1 MVADI
6 LQRSTA
12 RVKLVK
18 VSTVQDEGG
27 GNGARDKQVADLNFS
42 VSISEILSVVEIVQK
57 MNHRVVSK
65 ASPGE
70 ISLAALRC
78 AIRNIDDLIGE
89 LQLWKTHLEA
99 LKETS
104 RDSKVF

>member
-6 LQRSTA
+6 FQRFTA

-42 VSISEILSVVEIVQK
+42 VSISEILSVVEIV
-57 MNHRVVSK
+57 
-65 ASPGE
+65 
-70 ISLAALRC
+70 
-78 AIRNIDDLIGE
+78 
-89 LQLWKTHLEA
+89 
-99 LKETS
+99 
-104 RDSKVF
+104 